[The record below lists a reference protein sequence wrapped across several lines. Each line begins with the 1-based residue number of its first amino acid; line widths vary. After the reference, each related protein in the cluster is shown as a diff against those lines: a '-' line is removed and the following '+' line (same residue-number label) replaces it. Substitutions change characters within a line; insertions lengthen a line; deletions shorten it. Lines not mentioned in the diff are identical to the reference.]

1 MVYPKPPLYPL
12 NDTIVTVTT
21 VPFAIVQVAAAATAP
36 ASGLPP
42 EKLTVGGVVSVSY
55 THLTLPTM

>member
-1 MVYPKPPLYPL
+1 M
-12 NDTIVTVTT
+12 VTVTT

-42 EKLTVGGVVSVSY
+42 EKDIVGGTV
-55 THLTLPTM
+55 

>member
-42 EKLTVGGVVSVSY
+42 EKLTVGGVVY
-55 THLTLPTM
+55 PEPPLLTLI